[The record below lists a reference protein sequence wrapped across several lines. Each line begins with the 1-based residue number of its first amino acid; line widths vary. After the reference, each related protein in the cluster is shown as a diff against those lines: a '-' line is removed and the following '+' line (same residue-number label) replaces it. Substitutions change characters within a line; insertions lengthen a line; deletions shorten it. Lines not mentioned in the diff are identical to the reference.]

1 MRSPRR
7 VLWLR
12 VVCSKVAC
20 SGSYGLALI
29 FNPFE
34 PRNVPKIT
42 GNVEILGS
50 GHTPL
55 PPDSILVLDVVYEP
69 DGSGG
74 GLGESAQILND
85 IIASPGGERLN
96 VNPSQSWYRED
107 PSVPSSPDSITIQVN
122 VDPPASVWNWSIH

>member
-1 MRSPRR
+1 M
-7 VLWLR
+7 
-12 VVCSKVAC
+12 
-20 SGSYGLALI
+20 
-29 FNPFE
+29 
-34 PRNVPKIT
+34 
-42 GNVEILGS
+42 GS